1 MRLRNARAAS
11 IRRGPGVTSAT
22 PAFNA
27 GSLVC
32 GTHNNAPVL
41 MWTKD
46 DVLLLGQVQGPDL
59 SNLYGW
65 WLSLG

>member
-1 MRLRNARAAS
+1 MPGRHRFAALLELRRH
-11 IRRGPGVTSAT
+11 

-46 DVLLLGQVQGPDL
+46 DLLLLGQVQGPDL
-59 SNLYGW
+59 SSLNGW
-65 WLSLG
+65 SLRLG